1 MARTRSGRLSSAR
14 FTVVIPAFNAA
25 RTIGSSIRSVLQQTE
40 QDFEVVVVDDGSTD
54 DTVECARSFATD
66 PRVRVISQP
75 NKGPSA
81 ARNAAVAA
89 GQGLYVSM
97 LDADDLWLPE
107 YLEVMGG
114 ALDANPD
121 APFAYTDAWV
131 LDDGTGR
138 IRRAS
143 AMFYQ
148 RPPRTLPDARAFYLL
163 LLERNFVYTS
173 VTVRRSIL
181 EEVGSYDEDLSTGED
196 WDLWLRIAGRGMR
209 PVRPPGLLA
218 IHRNHPSSLMND
230 TEKVTRNV
238 CEVYRRFA
246 EDPAGDAEI
255 RTLAGRQL
263 DVWTRNLRVLEDPTL
278 LVRLRRL
285 AGATKRRT
293 LSRWLW
299 PRKRPEAVERTLRAV
314 GEVD

>member
-1 MARTRSGRLSSAR
+1 LSSPR
-14 FTVVIPAFNAA
+14 FTIVIPAFNAA

-66 PRVRVISQP
+66 PRLRVISQR

-81 ARNAAVAA
+81 ARNAAAA
-89 GQGLYVSM
+89 AARGLYVSM

-107 YLEVMGG
+107 YLEVMGA

-148 RPPRTLPDARAFYLL
+148 RPPGTLPDARSFFLL
-163 LLERNFVYTS
+163 LVERNFVYTS

-181 EEVGSYDEDLSTGED
+181 DEVGGYDEDLSTGED
-196 WDLWLRIAGRGMR
+196 WDLWLRIVGRGTR
-209 PVRPPGLLA
+209 PVRPAGLLA
-218 IHRNHPSSLMND
+218 IHRNHPSSLVND
-230 TEKVTRNV
+230 TQKMTRNV

-246 EDPAGDAEI
+246 EDPAADAEV
-255 RTLAGRQL
+255 RTLARRQL
-263 DVWTRNLRVLEDPTL
+263 DVWTRNLRGLEDPTL

-285 AGATKRRT
+285 AGAPKRRA

-299 PRKRPEAVERTLRAV
+299 LRKRPEAVERTLRSV
-314 GEVD
+314 GEVE

>member
-1 MARTRSGRLSSAR
+1 
-14 FTVVIPAFNAA
+14 
-25 RTIGSSIRSVLQQTE
+25 VLQQTE

-66 PRVRVISQP
+66 PRVRVISQH

-81 ARNAAVAA
+81 ARNAGVAA
-89 GQGLYVSM
+89 ARGLYVSM

-148 RPPRTLPDARAFYLL
+148 RPPRTLPDARAFFLL
-163 LLERNFVYTS
+163 LVERNFVYTS

-181 EEVGSYDEDLSTGED
+181 DEVGTYDEDLSTGED
-196 WDLWLRIAGRGMR
+196 WDLWLRIVGRGLR

-218 IHRNHPSSLMND
+218 IHRNHPSSLVND
-230 TEKVTRNV
+230 TSKMTRNI
-238 CEVYRRFA
+238 CEVYRRIA
-246 EDPAGDAEI
+246 DDPAVDAEA
-255 RTLAGRQL
+255 RTLARRQL
-263 DVWTRNLRVLEDPTL
+263 EVWTRNLQNLDDPTL
-278 LVRLRRL
+278 LVRLRRG
-285 AGATKRRT
+285 AGATKRRA
-293 LSRWLW
+293 LDRWLW
-299 PRKRPEAVERTLRAV
+299 PRKRPHAVDLTLRSV
-314 GEVD
+314 GEFE

>member
-1 MARTRSGRLSSAR
+1 MSSPR
-14 FTVVIPAFNAA
+14 FTIVIPAFNAA

-66 PRVRVISQP
+66 PRVRVISQH

-81 ARNAAVAA
+81 ARNAGVAA
-89 GQGLYVSM
+89 ARGLYVSM

-148 RPPRTLPDARAFYLL
+148 RPPRTLPDARAFFLL
-163 LLERNFVYTS
+163 LVERNFVYTS

-181 EEVGSYDEDLSTGED
+181 DEVGTYDEDLSTGED
-196 WDLWLRIAGRGMR
+196 WDLWLRIAGRGRR

-218 IHRNHPSSLMND
+218 IHRNHPSSLVND
-230 TEKVTRNV
+230 TSKMTRNI
-238 CEVYRRFA
+238 CEVYRRIA
-246 EDPAGDAEI
+246 DDPAVDAEA
-255 RTLAGRQL
+255 RTLARRQL
-263 DVWTRNLRVLEDPTL
+263 DVWTRNLRGLEDPTV

-285 AGATKRRT
+285 AGATKRRA

-299 PRKRPEAVERTLRAV
+299 LGKRPEAVERTLRSV
-314 GEVD
+314 GEVE

>member
-1 MARTRSGRLSSAR
+1 LSSAR

-40 QDFEVVVVDDGSTD
+40 QDFEIVVVDDGSSD
-54 DTVECARSFATD
+54 DTVECARSFASD
-66 PRVRVISQP
+66 PRVRVISQR

-81 ARNAAVAA
+81 ARNAALAA
-89 GQGLYVSM
+89 ARGFYVSM

-148 RPPRTLPDARAFYLL
+148 RPPRTLPDARAFFLL

-181 EEVGSYDEDLSTGED
+181 DEVGSFDEDLPTGED
-196 WDLWLRIAGRGMR
+196 WDLWLRIVGRGIR

-218 IHRNHPSSLMND
+218 IHRNHPSSLVND
-230 TEKVTRNV
+230 TQKMTRNI

-246 EDPAGDAEI
+246 EDPAVDAEV
-255 RTLAGRQL
+255 RALAGRQL
-263 DVWTRNLRVLEDPTL
+263 DVWTRNLRSLENPTL
-278 LVRLRRL
+278 LVRLGRL
-285 AGATKRRT
+285 AGATKRRA

-299 PRKRPEAVERTLRAV
+299 PRKRPEVVERALRAV

>member
-1 MARTRSGRLSSAR
+1 LSSAR

-40 QDFEVVVVDDGSTD
+40 QDFEIVVVDDGSTD
-54 DTVECARSFATD
+54 DTVECARSFAAD
-66 PRVRVISQP
+66 PRVRVISQR

-89 GQGLYVSM
+89 ARGSYVSM

-107 YLEVMGG
+107 YLEVMGR
-114 ALDANPD
+114 ALDANAD

-138 IRRAS
+138 IRRTP

-148 RPPRTLPDARAFYLL
+148 RPPSTVPDARAFFLL

-173 VTVRRSIL
+173 VTVRRSVL

-196 WDLWLRIAGRGMR
+196 WDLWLRIVGRGMR
-209 PVRPPGLLA
+209 PVRPPGRLA
-218 IHRNHPSSLMND
+218 IHRNHPSSLVND
-230 TEKVTRNV
+230 TQKMTRNI
-238 CEVYRRFA
+238 CKVYRRFA
-246 EDPAGDAEI
+246 EDPAVDAEV

-263 DVWTRNLRVLEDPTL
+263 DVWTRNLRGLEDPAL

-285 AGATKRRT
+285 AGATKRRV

-299 PRKRPEAVERTLRAV
+299 PRKRPEAVERTLRSV